1 MRRGPGIA
9 VLSAV
14 ALALAACGSSSSS
27 SGGGSGSGG
36 SSGSSSGGSVSGAKT
51 LSASALDNPPKGTI
65 TYCTG
70 KDTTGAAHYIVAQFN
85 AKYASQGYHAALTEF
100 PASADQQRTDFIQRQ
115 QAKSGDCDV
124 FSSDVIWTAEFSTQK
139 WLYDVTPYVTAN
151 ASKFIAAPLDT
162 VHYGGKYWGVPQ
174 TSDAAFIYY
183 KKGEAV
189 PSTWQQ
195 VYAAAKSTG
204 GIVYQGAP
212 YEGLTCD
219 YLELAFAAGGQVL
232 SADGKKSALNSPQ
245 NLAAL
250 TLMVNGVKSGSAP
263 QSVTTYMEPETDQ
276 AFSTG
281 KYGYMRNWTYAY
293 AADSTGA
300 LKGKIHAAPLPTFAG
315 AGKASILGGHNSVIS
330 AYSKDP
336 GLALKFADFFASP
349 AMQKAQIVK
358 FSLAAIIPS
367 VYSDPDVVK
376 AVPYAKQ
383 LLQALSQ
390 AKARPVSPVYPQIS
404 QAIYTNVNNALAGR
418 ATPAAALKAA
428 DSSIN
433 SALATF

>member
-1 MRRGPGIA
+1 MRRGLGFAILFAIA
-9 VLSAV
+9 LAV
-14 ALALAACGSSSSS
+14 AAC
-27 SGGGSGSGG
+27 G
-36 SSGSSSGGSVSGAKT
+36 SSGSSSSGSSGSSGGSSASASVSGAKV
-51 LSASALDNPPKGTI
+51 LQASVMNNPPKGTI

-70 KDTTGAAHYIVAQFN
+70 KDTTGAAAYVVNQFN
-85 AKYASQGYHAALTEF
+85 AKYGAEGYKANLVQF
-100 PASADQQRTDFIQRQ
+100 PASADEQRAQFIQRQ
-115 QAKSGDCDV
+115 QAKSSSCDV
-124 FSSDVIWTAEFSTQK
+124 FSSDVIWTAEFSSQK
-139 WLYDVTPYVTAN
+139 WLYDLTPYVTAD

-183 KKGEAV
+183 KTGEAV

-195 VYAAAKSTG
+195 VYADAKNSG

-219 YLELAFAAGGQVL
+219 FLELAFAAGGQVL
-232 SADGKKSALNSPQ
+232 SPDGKKSAINSPQ

-250 TLMVNGVKSGSAP
+250 ELMVNGIKGGSAP
-263 QSVTTYMEPETDQ
+263 QAVTTYMEPETDQ
-276 AFSTG
+276 AYTTG

-293 AADSTGA
+293 AADNTGA

-330 AYSKDP
+330 VYSKDP

-349 AMQKAQIVK
+349 AQQKAQILK
-358 FSLAAIIPS
+358 FSLAAVIPS
-367 VYSDPDVVK
+367 VYNDPAVLK
-376 AVPYAKQ
+376 AVPYAPQ
-383 LLQALSQ
+383 LLQALDQ

-418 ATPAAALKAA
+418 ESPQAALKAA
-428 DSSIN
+428 DSQIN
-433 SALATF
+433 SALSTF

>member
-1 MRRGPGIA
+1 M
-9 VLSAV
+9 
-14 ALALAACGSSSSS
+14 
-27 SGGGSGSGG
+27 
-36 SSGSSSGGSVSGAKT
+36 
-51 LSASALDNPPKGTI
+51 
-65 TYCTG
+65 
-70 KDTTGAAHYIVAQFN
+70 Q
-85 AKYASQGYHAALTEF
+85 F
-100 PASADQQRTDFIQRQ
+100 PASADQQRAQFIQRQ
-115 QAKSGDCDV
+115 QAHSSSCDV
-124 FSSDVIWTAEFSTQK
+124 FSSDVIWTAEFSSQK
-139 WLYDVTPYVTAN
+139 WLYDLTPYVTAN
-151 ASKFIAAPLDT
+151 ASKYIAAPLDT

-183 KKGEAV
+183 KTGEAV

-195 VYAAAKSTG
+195 VYADAKKSG

-232 SADGKKSALNSPQ
+232 SADGKKSAINSPQ
-245 NLAAL
+245 NLKAL
-250 TLMVNGVKSGSAP
+250 ELMVNGIKEGSAP
-263 QSVTTYMEPETDQ
+263 QAVTTYMEPETDQ

-330 AYSKDP
+330 VYSKDP

-349 AMQKAQIVK
+349 AIQKAQILK

-367 VYSDPDVVK
+367 VYHDPDVLK
-376 AVPYAKQ
+376 AVPYAPQ

-404 QAIYTNVNNALAGR
+404 QAIYTNVNDALAGR
-418 ATPAAALKAA
+418 VARRQRSRRLTHRSTRPSRRSNDHGHGGESGWSAGAHAPALQGPFREATGRAHGLALDDSHRARGGMAGHLRDLVVAAPVQRAGRGPVALGGRGQLL
-428 DSSIN
+428 DEWSVES
-433 SALATF
+433 